1 MQDEFDV
8 VVVGAG
14 AAGLAAAARLSRA
27 ALSVVV
33 LEGQGRIGGRA
44 HTLAARTDLPLD
56 LGCGWLHSAD
66 RNPLAALFARAGVA
80 LDQTPPAWSRPDANQ
95 SLTPEEQAAFALAMR
110 DFEAALERAARA
122 GQEGRAIAH
131 LPPKAARWHPM
142 LEAFSA
148 YYNGAPLS
156 LVSVQDYGA
165 FTDTGVNWRAPDGYG
180 AAICGL
186 APRSLIVP
194 HCAVLSIDHTGPRLR
209 LETARG
215 AITAKA
221 AVLTVSSALI
231 AQESIRIHPRLPAK
245 VDAATGL
252 PLGQAEKVFLRP
264 AAPEVFPRE
273 SHLWGVT
280 DRAETGSYYLRPLGR
295 PVIEAYFG
303 GDHARA
309 LSAAGPGA
317 ATAFAIDELVAH
329 YGADVRGQ
337 LQPLAETGWGVDPWA
352 MGAYSHALPGCS
364 AARRA
369 LAEPV
374 DGRLFFAG
382 EATSTRSFSTAHGA
396 WESGLRAADE
406 ALAALGLREA

>member
-44 HTLAARTDLPLD
+44 HTLAARSDLPVD

-66 RNPLAALFARAGVA
+66 RNPLATLFARAGIA
-80 LDQTPPAWSRPDANQ
+80 LDHTPPAWARPEANQ
-95 SLTPEEQAAFALAMR
+95 NLSPEEQADFARAMR
-110 DFEAALERAARA
+110 DFEAALEQAARS
-122 GQEGRAIAH
+122 GQEGRAITH
-131 LPPKAARWHPM
+131 LPSRGARWHPM

-156 LVSVQDYGA
+156 QISVQDYGA
-165 FTDTGVNWRAPDGYG
+165 FLDTGVDWRALDGYG
-180 AAICGL
+180 AAICSL

-194 HCAVLSIDHTGPRLR
+194 HCAVLSIDHEGPRLR

-215 AITAKA
+215 TITARA
-221 AVLTVSSALI
+221 AVLTISSALI

-252 PLGQAEKVFLRP
+252 PLGLADKVFLRP

-280 DRAETGSYYLRPLGR
+280 DRAGTGSYYLRPLGR

-303 GDHARA
+303 GEHARA
-309 LSAAGPGA
+309 LAAEGPGA
-317 ATAFAIDELVAH
+317 ATAFAIDELVSH
-329 YGADVRGQ
+329 YGADVRSQ
-337 LQPLAETGWGVDPWA
+337 LQPLAETRWGADPWA
-352 MGAYSHALPGCS
+352 LGAYSHALPGC
-364 AARRA
+364 AQARRA

-374 DGRLFFAG
+374 NGRLFFAG
-382 EATSTRSFSTAHGA
+382 EATSLRSFSTAHGA

-406 ALAALGLREA
+406 ALAALGLREP

>member
-44 HTLAARTDLPLD
+44 HTLAARSDLPID

-66 RNPLAALFARAGVA
+66 RNPLAALFARTGVA
-80 LDQTPPAWSRPDANQ
+80 LDRTPPAWSRPEANQ
-95 SLTPEEQAAFALAMR
+95 NLTPEEQVAFARAMQ
-110 DFEAALERAARA
+110 DFEAALDQAARA

-131 LPPKAARWHPM
+131 LPPRATRWHPM

-156 LVSVQDYGA
+156 QISVQDYGA
-165 FTDTGVNWRAPDGYG
+165 FQDTGIDWRALDGYG
-180 AAICGL
+180 AAICAL

-194 HCAVLSIDHTGPRLR
+194 HCAVLSIDHSGPRLR

-221 AVLTVSSALI
+221 AVLTVSTALI
-231 AQESIRIHPRLPAK
+231 AQEAIRIHPRLPAK
-245 VDAATGL
+245 ADAATGL
-252 PLGQAEKVFLRP
+252 PLGQADKVFLRP

-273 SHLWGVT
+273 SHLWG
-280 DRAETGSYYLRPLGR
+280 DMGRADTGSYYLRPLGR
-295 PVIEAYFG
+295 PVIECYFG

-309 LSAAGPGA
+309 LSAEGPGA

-337 LQPLAETGWGVDPWA
+337 LQPLAETRWGADPWA
-352 MGAYSHALPGCS
+352 LGAYSHALPGCA
-364 AARRA
+364 AARKA

-382 EATSTRSFSTAHGA
+382 DATSTRSFSTAHGA

-406 ALAALGLREA
+406 ALAALGLREP

>member
-8 VVVGAG
+8 VVIGAG

-44 HTLAARTDLPLD
+44 HTLLARSDLPLD

-66 RNPLAALFARAGVA
+66 RNPLAALFTRSGVA
-80 LDQTPPAWSRPDANQ
+80 IDHTPPAWSRPESNQ
-95 SLTPEEQAAFALAMR
+95 NLTPEDRLAFAQAMR
-110 DFEAALERAARA
+110 DFEAALDQAARS
-122 GQEGRAIAH
+122 GQEGRAIAY
-131 LPPKAARWHPM
+131 LPPRAARWHPM

-156 LVSVQDYGA
+156 QISVQDYGA
-165 FTDTGVNWRAPDGYG
+165 FQDTGVDWRALDGYG
-180 AAICGL
+180 AAICSL
-186 APRSLIVP
+186 APRPLIVP
-194 HCAVLSIDHTGPRLR
+194 HCAVLSIDHEGPRLR

-215 AITAKA
+215 AITARA
-221 AVLTVSSALI
+221 AVLTVSTNLI

-273 SHLWGVT
+273 SHLWGAT
-280 DRAETGSYYLRPLGR
+280 DRAATGSYYLRPLGR

-303 GDHARA
+303 GEHARA
-309 LSAAGPGA
+309 LSAEPGA

-329 YGADVRGQ
+329 YGADVRRQ
-337 LQPLAETGWGVDPWA
+337 LQPLAETRWGADPWA
-352 MGAYSHALPGCS
+352 MGAYSHALPGCA

-374 DGRLFFAG
+374 GGRLFFAG

-406 ALAALGLREA
+406 ALAALGLREP

>member
-44 HTLAARTDLPLD
+44 HTLAARMDLPLD

-66 RNPLAALFARAGVA
+66 RNPLATLFARAGVA
-80 LDQTPPAWSRPDANQ
+80 LDRTPPAWGRGAAHLN
-95 SLTPEEQAAFALAMR
+95 LTPEDQAAFAAVLR
-110 DFEAALERAARA
+110 DFEAALEEAART
-122 GQEGRAIAH
+122 GQEGRALTLLTPGASRWAALLEANSACYHGAGLSQISIQDH
-131 LPPKAARWHPM
+131 AAR
-142 LEAFSA
+142 
-148 YYNGAPLS
+148 
-156 LVSVQDYGA
+156 Q
-165 FTDTGVNWRAPDGYG
+165 DTGVAWRAPDGYG

-194 HCAVLSIDHTGPRLR
+194 HCAVLSIDHEGPRLR

-215 AITAKA
+215 KITAKA
-221 AVLTVSSALI
+221 AVLTLSTALI
-231 AQESIRIHPRLPAK
+231 AQEAIRIHPRLPAK

-264 AAPEVFPRE
+264 SAPELFPRE
-273 SHLWGVT
+273 SHLWGRQ
-280 DRAETGSYYLRPLGR
+280 DRAATGSYYMRPMGR
-295 PVIEAYFG
+295 PVIECYFG

-309 LSAAGPGA
+309 LAEAGPGA
-317 ATAFAIDELVAH
+317 ATAYAIDELAAH
-329 YGADVRGQ
+329 YGADVRSQ
-337 LQPLAETGWGVDPWA
+337 LQPVAETRWGADPWA
-352 MGAYSHALPGCS
+352 MGAYSHALPGC
-364 AARRA
+364 APARRA

-382 EATSTRSFSTAHGA
+382 EATSSHSYGTAHGA

-406 ALAALGLREA
+406 ALAALGLREP